1 MYVVHG
7 LWSRWKIKE
16 IHTCPLML
24 PWLWK
29 KLKTDKGNYTKYLY
43 MQHAKEKSTH
53 NEDLH
58 DNKSITLI
66 VEEPGLISPLMHMCR
81 VQARAQACTNIPTHN
96 PTAKSQLSTK
106 LSTKLPENVWA
117 ELFWTD
123 YCTIKEITSLLEI
136 IWEQRCSCSEIA
148 EKSQSA
154 SKICQQVLCLQ
165 FSPR

>member
-1 MYVVHG
+1 
-7 LWSRWKIKE
+7 
-16 IHTCPLML
+16 
-24 PWLWK
+24 
-29 KLKTDKGNYTKYLY
+29 

-106 LSTKLPENVWA
+106 LSTKLPENV
-117 ELFWTD
+117 
-123 YCTIKEITSLLEI
+123 
-136 IWEQRCSCSEIA
+136 
-148 EKSQSA
+148 
-154 SKICQQVLCLQ
+154 
-165 FSPR
+165 